1 MTVSILRT
9 MYHIEI
15 NGWEA
20 NLKFSASH
28 FIPGHEQCARLH
40 GHNFA
45 LHFKAVGKPDH
56 RGMVMDFI
64 ALKKALRELLAPV
77 DHKMILPSESD
88 DFTVERD
95 EKSGQ
100 IDVRLKTGKHYSFP
114 AEDVVVLDIR
124 NSSAEAL
131 GEYFLNRLIESEIIP
146 DNVEE
151 VELGV
156 DENRGQGAR
165 IKKKLR

>member
-1 MTVSILRT
+1 

-28 FIPGHEQCARLH
+28 FIPGHEKCARLH

-64 ALKKALRELLAPV
+64 VLKKALRKLLAPV
-77 DHKMILPSESD
+77 DHRMIVPSKSD
-88 DFTVERD
+88 DFTVEVD
-95 EKSGQ
+95 EDAGQ
-100 IDVRLKTGKHYSFP
+100 IDVSLKNGKRYSFP
-114 AEDVVVLDIR
+114 ADDVVVLDIK
-124 NSSAEAL
+124 NTSAEAL
-131 GEYFLNRLIESEIIP
+131 GEYFLNRLIESGIIT

>member
-1 MTVSILRT
+1 

-28 FIPGHEQCARLH
+28 FIHGHEKCARLH

-45 LHFKAVGKPDH
+45 LHFKAVGKPDD

-64 ALKKALRELLAPV
+64 VLKKALRKLLVPV
-77 DHKMILPSESD
+77 DHRMIIPSRSTDFSVESD
-88 DFTVERD
+88 EG
-95 EKSGQ
+95 SGQ
-100 IDVRLKTGKHYSFP
+100 IDITLKTGKRYSFP
-114 AEDVVVLDIR
+114 VEDVVVLDIK

-131 GEYFLNRLIESEIIP
+131 GEYFLNRLIETGIIP